1 MARKNKS
8 VAVNERLTWRKSFK
22 KYYMLYLLLIP
33 GVLWY
38 AIFKYLPMLGITIA
52 FEKYSPFSGLEG
64 IFSSKW
70 VGLYW
75 FRKFFKS
82 IYAKRL
88 IRNSLVISLK
98 KLAVCFPSA
107 IILAILLNAVPGT
120 RFKKTVQTISYL
132 PHFLSA
138 VVVAS
143 IVRTVTTTDG
153 GIINYIITL
162 FGGQPIF
169 FLGSNKYFQGVL
181 VVTELW
187 KTVGWSSIIYL
198 AAMTGIDPQLYEA
211 ATVDGANWYHKI
223 WHVTLPAIAPII
235 SLMLILRCGE
245 LMNAGFEMTFNL
257 YSSSVY
263 ETGDIID
270 TYVYREGMTNMNYS
284 YSTAVNLFKSV
295 ISLVMVLG
303 SNFIAKKM
311 GQEGIW

>member
-1 MARKNKS
+1 
-8 VAVNERLTWRKSFK
+8 
-22 KYYMLYLLLIP
+22 MLYLLLIP

>member
-1 MARKNKS
+1 
-8 VAVNERLTWRKSFK
+8 
-22 KYYMLYLLLIP
+22 MLYLLLIP

-211 ATVDGANWYHKI
+211 ATVDGANWHHKI

>member
-52 FEKYSPFSGLEG
+52 FEKYSPFSGIEG